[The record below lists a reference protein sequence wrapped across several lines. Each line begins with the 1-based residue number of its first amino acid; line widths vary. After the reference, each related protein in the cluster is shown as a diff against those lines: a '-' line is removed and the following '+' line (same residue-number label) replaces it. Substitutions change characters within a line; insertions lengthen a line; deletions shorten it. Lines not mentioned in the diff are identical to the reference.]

1 MKIVRRDLNE
11 IYNRNSGED
20 IDTYSA
26 KQPQSYSASPHAFR
40 LCRHGDP
47 SYSQQVQPPLT
58 RIEAHLSDEHMPKSG
73 PQKKRRLLE
82 ARPKEHQALT
92 VTDDSPD
99 KRLAVTGAAHKMQR
113 LLESTFGRI
122 EAKRSILAIES

>member
-1 MKIVRRDLNE
+1 VLHRKLSVFVDTE
-11 IYNRNSGED
+11 INRILSRFN
-20 IDTYSA
+20 
-26 KQPQSYSASPHAFR
+26 PH
-40 LCRHGDP
+40 
-47 SYSQQVQPPLT
+47 LT